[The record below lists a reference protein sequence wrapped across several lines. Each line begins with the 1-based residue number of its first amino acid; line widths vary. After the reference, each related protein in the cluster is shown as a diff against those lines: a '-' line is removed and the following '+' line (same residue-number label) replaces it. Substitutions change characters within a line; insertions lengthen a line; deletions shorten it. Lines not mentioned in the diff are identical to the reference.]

1 MLWTIA
7 QVIRRGVR
15 RHPDVR
21 PVAPWPCGHVVKF
34 LASTLLVLGS
44 LGILQ
49 SCGEARAVAIE
60 SAGRFEQVRLGFG
73 LDLEGRV
80 DSGCTAGK
88 FALRDPIHYSMKI
101 TGAAPGGIV
110 RASVHD
116 VVSRRI
122 VWSEDRPVVAG
133 ASFVT
138 FEIGRGLAAGRY
150 VAESSLGATS
160 SPPSKFLVHVWGR
173 NLDDFGRVSP
183 HG

>member
-1 MLWTIA
+1 MKRKSLTA
-7 QVIRRGVR
+7 VILIGLGIV
-15 RHPDVR
+15 
-21 PVAPWPCGHVVKF
+21 
-34 LASTLLVLGS
+34 VLGS
-44 LGILQ
+44 LGSLQ
-49 SCGEARAVAIE
+49 SCGEARAVTVE

-73 LDLEGRV
+73 LNLEGRV

-101 TGAAPGGIV
+101 TGAEPGGIV
-110 RASVHD
+110 RASVRD
-116 VVSRRI
+116 VVSDRI

-150 VAESSLGATS
+150 RAESSLGGLA
-160 SPPSKFLVHVWGR
+160 SPSWEFVVHVWGGDT
-173 NLDDFGRVSP
+173 NDVGRVSP